1 MGTCHGTELKTRKK
15 IEATVR
21 EPNIAI
27 YMLRCVEL
35 GLNKDMLLEIS
46 IGDVYDMFTERMN
59 DQEEYPKKATQEDI
73 DSIFR

>member
-1 MGTCHGTELKTRKK
+1 
-15 IEATVR
+15 
-21 EPNIAI
+21 
-27 YMLRCVEL
+27 MLRCVEL

>member
-1 MGTCHGTELKTRKK
+1 M
-15 IEATVR
+15 R